1 MTATGCFISDL
12 HLLTSRSSAGRYL
25 GAICEA
31 ALRSRVFVFGGDIF
45 DFRWAGVPIERA
57 ARDAAQW
64 LREFAE
70 SCPGCQFHYL
80 LGNHDHHEVF
90 IERLVELDRDVA
102 NLAWD
107 HHFLRLGDKVF
118 LHGDVLGRNV
128 TAETLTARRTR
139 LHHHRVR
146 DTWEHQVYDLAV
158 LAGLHRPVPYVVHPT
173 RMVARG
179 VLHYLRQ
186 AGHGPDSGVRD
197 VYFGHVHR
205 LITSYAYRGLRF
217 HSGGAAI
224 RGLPF
229 EILEFQLDSA
239 EECR

>member
-1 MTATGCFISDL
+1 MSATGCFVSDL

-45 DFRWAGVPIERA
+45 DFRWAGVPIEYA
-57 ARDAAQW
+57 ALDAAQW

-70 SCPGCQFHYL
+70 SCPHCQFHYL
-80 LGNHDHHEVF
+80 LGNHDHHDVF
-90 IERLVELDRDVA
+90 IERLVELDRDVP
-102 NLAWD
+102 NLTWD
-107 HHFLRLGDKVF
+107 HHVLRLGDKVF

-128 TAETLTARRTR
+128 TAESLTARRTR
-139 LHHHRVR
+139 LRHHRVR
-146 DTWEHQVYDLAV
+146 DAWEHQVYELAV
-158 LAGLHRPVPYVVHPT
+158 LAGLHKPVPYVVHPA
-173 RMVARG
+173 RVVARG
-179 VLHYLRQ
+179 ILRYLRR
-186 AGHGPDSGVRD
+186 AGHGPESGVRD

-205 LITSYAYRGLRF
+205 VIADYAYRGLHF

-229 EILEFQLDSA
+229 KILEFSM
-239 EECR
+239 